1 MGRPL
6 KGTPTFI
13 NGLITID
20 LIMIELINDLCQ
32 SAHAEAFEDQ
42 DILAPD
48 KRFT

>member
-6 KGTPTFI
+6 RGTPTFI
-13 NGLITID
+13 SGLITID
-20 LIMIELINDLCQ
+20 LIMIEVINDLCQ

-42 DILAPD
+42 VILAPD